1 MSDFHHGVEIVEI
14 NDGTRV
20 ISTVS
25 TAIIGMVC
33 TASDADA
40 ATFPLN
46 EPVLI
51 TSVQSA
57 IAKAGKKGTLAA
69 SLQAIA
75 DQAKPVIVV
84 VRVAEGTGDDDEAA
98 LAQTISNIIGIT
110 DESGKYTGL
119 KALLTAEAVT
129 GVKPRILGVP
139 GLDSL
144 EVATSLASVCQ
155 KLRAFGYV
163 SAWGCKTISD
173 AMKYRENFGQRE
185 LMVIWPDFIVWDTT
199 ANASATAWATARA
212 LGMRARIDQ
221 ETGWHKTLSNVA
233 VNGVTGISASVF
245 WDLQEPGT
253 DADLLNEAGVT
264 TLIRNDGF
272 KFWGNRTCSDDP
284 LFLFENYTRTAQVI
298 ADTMAAGHAWAV
310 DKPVT
315 ATLIRDIVD
324 GINAKF
330 RELKTAGYIVDATC
344 WFDEEANTAET
355 LKAGKLYIDYD
366 YTPVPPLE
374 NLTLRQRI
382 TDKYLANL
390 VSSVNS
396 K

>member
-1 MSDFHHGVEIVEI
+1 MSDFHHGVQVVEI

-46 EPVLI
+46 KPVLI

-57 IAKAGKKGTLAA
+57 IAKAGTKGTLAA

-75 DQAKPVIVV
+75 DQSKPVIVV
-84 VRVAEGTGDDDEAA
+84 VRVAEGTGDDAE
-98 LAQTISNIIGIT
+98 AQTISSIIGGT
-110 DESGKYTGL
+110 DENGNYTGL

-144 EVATSLASVCQ
+144 EVATALAPICQ
-155 KLRAFGYV
+155 KLRAFGYI
-163 SAWGCKTISD
+163 SAWDCKNISE
-173 AMKYRENFGQRE
+173 AMLYRENFSQRE
-185 LMVIWPDFIVWDTT
+185 LMVIWPDFLAWDTT
-199 ANASATAWATARA
+199 ANATETAWATARA
-212 LGMRARIDQ
+212 LGLRAKIDQ
-221 ETGWHKTLSNVA
+221 DTGWHKTLSNVG

-245 WDLQEPGT
+245 WDLQESGT

-264 TLIRNDGF
+264 TLIRKDGF
-272 KFWGNRTCSDDP
+272 RFWGNRCCSDDP

-298 ADTMAAGHAWAV
+298 ADTMAAGHMWAV
-310 DKPVT
+310 DKPIT
-315 ATLIRDIVD
+315 ATLIKDIVA

-330 RELKTAGYIVDATC
+330 REMKTAGYIVDATC
-344 WFDEEANTAET
+344 WFDESANDAVT

-396 K
+396 N